1 MAWVFYHSLA
11 ANTRRQAQKINEDFI
26 GMRESIMI
34 TQESF
39 LSYTEAD
46 VTVQNDDASSRWCR
60 QANWSLATSVTS
72 KLGFFPGVVV
82 CGRGVSFRSEVA
94 LSFSCRPWDCCR
106 ENQGDEW

>member
-1 MAWVFYHSLA
+1 MAWVFYYSLA
-11 ANTRRQAQKINEDFI
+11 ANTRRQAQKINEEFI

-46 VTVQNDDASSRWCR
+46 VMVQNDDTSSGWCR

-82 CGRGVSFRSEVA
+82 RRRGVSFRSEVA
-94 LSFSCRPWDCCR
+94 LSFGCRPWDCYR
-106 ENQGDEW
+106 KNTG